1 MISNISV
8 SIDKEDY
15 FNLIDNIHHNYM
27 NLNFNIE
34 NARLFAFLYS
44 SFEIE
49 LFLQNFKILAVK
61 LMTKIADII
70 EKVF

>member
-1 MISNISV
+1 MIVNISV
-8 SIDKEDY
+8 SVDTKEDY

-44 SFEIE
+44 SFANTE
-49 LFLQNFKILAVK
+49 LFLQIS
-61 LMTKIADII
+61 
-70 EKVF
+70 